1 MVVCGGRR
9 VAGVPPY
16 WRRCLQKGRD
26 MEPEERQGNE
36 TDRGRAAAD
45 LLSELEQELMHM
57 SVTEHVRSMLATLS
71 RLALQRLGMDEGGA
85 ELKDMGQAHLAIE
98 CFRVLSD
105 ALEAGSSEE
114 DMSVYRETLSHMQM
128 AFVEELRR
136 PDTPKKAEGDSE

>member
-1 MVVCGGRR
+1 
-9 VAGVPPY
+9 
-16 WRRCLQKGRD
+16 